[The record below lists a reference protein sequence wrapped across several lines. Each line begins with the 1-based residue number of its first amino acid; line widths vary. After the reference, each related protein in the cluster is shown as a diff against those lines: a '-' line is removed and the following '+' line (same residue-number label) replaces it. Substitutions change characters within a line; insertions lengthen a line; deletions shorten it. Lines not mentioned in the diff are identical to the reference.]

1 MSFFTIA
8 LIRQAV
14 KRSRRH
20 GTRSC
25 SDSFSVYRPLTEAE
39 RKAERRRSIEDAL
52 IVLGIVLT
60 GVVLSV
66 GILVADSM
74 GITWLATAISTV
86 MILALVAI
94 LAAALLLALIAIVAS
109 L

>member
-1 MSFFTIA
+1 M
-8 LIRQAV
+8 
-14 KRSRRH
+14 
-20 GTRSC
+20 
-25 SDSFSVYRPLTEAE
+25 
-39 RKAERRRSIEDAL
+39 
-52 IVLGIVLT
+52 
-60 GVVLSV
+60 VLSV
-66 GILVADSM
+66 GILVANSM